1 MNCSPRY
8 TKNQNI
14 SGDAQAL
21 PGGTGSSRQG
31 CPDDDRRQCSLNPY
45 ALPTV
50 IVRRSAAGFPTFFP
64 SFRASRAQIACNGAH
79 RRMPIF
85 RVPRSVTACCRT
97 VMQCKRGEPDISH
110 NSDMVSRRG
119 FARTQPDG
127 CMNSLE
133 GRREGRYSR
142 HPAGVRRRCAKS
154 FAVRHSQFGS
164 SDVRMLRDGP
174 PRMVGRS
181 TWSGRERSSH
191 SRFPPVP
198 RVRLVTF
205 AFSSCASRASCSI
218 SSQFLRRSSPVLLL
232 RQLARV
238 AFGFRAFVRVCLS
251 RHTRL
256 HLRRAVLRAL
266 SRPFRRT
273 RAIPSRTPAHKA
285 FGAFRFIGARGRC

>member
-64 SFRASRAQIACNGAH
+64 SFRASRARIACNRAH
-79 RRMPIF
+79 RRMPIL
-85 RVPRSVTACCRT
+85 RVPHSLTACCRT
-97 VMQCKRGEPDISH
+97 VMQCQRGEPDISH
-110 NSDMVSRRG
+110 NLDMVSRRG
-119 FARTQPDG
+119 FARTLPRDRAKSVEG
-127 CMNSLE
+127 PLE
-133 GRREGRYSR
+133 GHCSSR
-142 HPAGVRRRCAKS
+142 PADVRRPRAKS

-205 AFSSCASRASCSI
+205 AFSSCASRVSCSI
-218 SSQFLRRSSPVLLL
+218 PSQFSVDRLRFFYCASLL
-232 RQLARV
+232 A
-238 AFGFRAFVRVCLS
+238 
-251 RHTRL
+251 
-256 HLRRAVLRAL
+256 
-266 SRPFRRT
+266 
-273 RAIPSRTPAHKA
+273 
-285 FGAFRFIGARGRC
+285 